1 MVTLFSEVWAVW
13 EVSVSLEEVSHGEE
27 GFFTA
32 QPCRQSFSIPEAV
45 PKSPLR
51 DLMLII
57 DA

>member
-1 MVTLFSEVWAVW
+1 MVTLFLEVVGSLGG
-13 EVSVSLEEVSHGEE
+13 ECLLEEVSHGEE

-32 QPCRQSFSIPEAV
+32 QPCRQSFSVPEAV